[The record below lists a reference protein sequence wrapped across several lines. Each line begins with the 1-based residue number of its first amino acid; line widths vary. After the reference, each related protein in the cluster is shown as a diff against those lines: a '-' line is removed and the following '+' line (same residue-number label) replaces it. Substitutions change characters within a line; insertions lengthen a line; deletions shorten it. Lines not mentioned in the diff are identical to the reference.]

1 MPELLTT
8 ANVTALEELEPFG
21 ASCPRPLLYLEGMRV
36 EQLSEVGGG
45 KHLKLRLSRH
55 GRMLDGI
62 FFSTTACK
70 AAIALGDVV
79 EVAFSPQI
87 NEFRGLRTVQLNITD
102 IRPSLACR
110 QAMERERKIYACL
123 VGNGAENLDWDSL
136 IPPRREFAAVWRYL
150 RDNSAGGSVMDE
162 FTVLSRKIARSAGMP
177 VSFVRTRICLDVL
190 AERGLIQMESG
201 THVMTIRLTP
211 GPGKVDLENS
221 AILLRLRNQ
230 KRGD

>member
-1 MPELLTT
+1 M
-8 ANVTALEELEPFG
+8 
-21 ASCPRPLLYLEGMRV
+21 
-36 EQLSEVGGG
+36 
-45 KHLKLRLSRH
+45 
-55 GRMLDGI
+55 
-62 FFSTTACK
+62 
-70 AAIALGDVV
+70 

-110 QAMERERKIYACL
+110 EAMERERKIYACL
-123 VGNGAENLDWDSL
+123 ASNAYSSLDIDSL

-150 RDNSAGGSVMDE
+150 MAHCTGGRVMDE
-162 FTVLSRKIARSAGMP
+162 FTVLSRKIARSAGLP

-190 AERGLIQMESG
+190 AERGLIQMEVSPR
-201 THVMTIRLTP
+201 TITIHLTP